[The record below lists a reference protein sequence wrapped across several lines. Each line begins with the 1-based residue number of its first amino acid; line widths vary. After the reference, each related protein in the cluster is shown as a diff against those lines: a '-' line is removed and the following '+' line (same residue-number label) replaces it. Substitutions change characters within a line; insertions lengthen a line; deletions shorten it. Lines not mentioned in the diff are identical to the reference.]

1 MPRKSQLDDEAE
13 DNAIWPPAHTHH
25 LLVLLEEFVQKNH
38 GVIPVL
44 RDFKV
49 MAEKLL
55 GQYTKRYRHTQVKS
69 KYHRMRIV
77 YGKFKKLINHTI
89 FGWDFDNNMP
99 TCDKDVWF
107 DYCKV
112 VSY

>member
-1 MPRKSQLDDEAE
+1 MPRKSQLEDKAE

-25 LLVLLEEFVQKNH
+25 LLVLLEEFVQKNP

-55 GQYTKRYRHTQVKS
+55 GPCTKKYHVTQVKY
-69 KYHRMRIV
+69 KYHRIRIV
-77 YGKFKKLINHTI
+77 YGKFKK
-89 FGWDFDNNMP
+89 
-99 TCDKDVWF
+99 
-107 DYCKV
+107 
-112 VSY
+112 